1 MSSIFLLIIL
11 SLYLALLFGVAHW
24 AEKRTNSKW
33 VNNPYI
39 YTLSLAVY
47 CTAWTY
53 YGSIGVAAN
62 SGLNYLSI
70 YIGPIIIIPVWMIIL
85 RKIIR
90 ISKINKI
97 SSIADFISLRYG
109 NSRFLGAIVTLI
121 CIFGILPYISL
132 QLKAIAETFHVVTK
146 TDPDSNFFNDTTT
159 YVAIALALF
168 ASYYGTRY
176 VDASEQR
183 KGIVTA
189 VAMESVLKLF
199 FFLLLGI
206 YVTFFVFD
214 GFDDIYA
221 QASVLENFKE
231 KNTVGGISQ
240 AINWFFLC
248 VLSLFAIFLLPR
260 QFQMAVVENNRESHI
275 KTAVWLFPLYLVLFN
290 IFVYPVAWGGNILF
304 DGKTVNPDTYS
315 LLIPQFF
322 DNQTM
327 TVLVFLGGFSAA
339 ISMIV
344 VSSIGLSTM
353 LSNNLLIP
361 YGFLGRLQSEVQE
374 TNTKRIVTIRKV
386 GIFSLIMLSYIIYRV
401 FVLEYNLFSIGLV
414 SFVIIAQLAPAF
426 FGAILW
432 KRGSRK
438 GAITGMIV
446 GFLIC
451 TYTLLVPYAIGI
463 TNFDNSFI
471 TKGLFGIELLK
482 PFQLVGIDYLEPVQ
496 HSLFWSMLFN
506 SMAYL
511 AISVS
516 FKGNYRE
523 RNYAEMYV
531 DIDNYITTNE
541 STFLWKGTAY
551 TSDIQKVLNRFLG
564 EDRTKRA
571 LHLFRMK
578 YNVEQTEELAD
589 ARLIKFAENLLTG
602 HIGTASAKIL
612 ISSVV
617 KEEKITLPEV
627 FKILEESKEHILINK
642 KLTETS
648 KELNII
654 TAQLKKANEDLILKD
669 KQKDEFLDTIS
680 HELRTP
686 ITAIRAATEIL
697 HDDDEVPQEI
707 KKQFLSNIISE
718 SDRLNR
724 LITKILDLEKF
735 DSGSQKIY
743 VTKNNIYLTISET
756 IKQLQQLIENKKITI
771 DLISEKNIVKAFYD
785 EDRITQVLNNL
796 LSNAI
801 NFCPNQDGAIAIFI
815 KETDRIIQVAIED
828 NGKGIDEN
836 DFETIFEKFY
846 QSSNQNIRKPVGS
859 GLGLSICKK
868 IIEHHNGKIWAE
880 NTQSAGARITF
891 TIPKY
896 SAKKREIIKLEDENR
911 DEKNINC

>member
-1 MSSIFLLIIL
+1 MSSVVLLLIL
-11 SLYLALLFGVAHW
+11 SIYLAMLFGIAHW
-24 AEKRTNSKW
+24 AEKRGNSKW
-33 VNNPYI
+33 TNNPYV

-47 CTAWTY
+47 CSAWTY

-62 SGLNYLSI
+62 SGLNYLPI
-70 YIGPIIIIPVWMIIL
+70 YIGPIIIIPAWMIIL

-90 ISKINKI
+90 ISKVNKI

-109 NSRFLGAIVTLI
+109 NSRFLGALVSLI
-121 CIFGILPYISL
+121 CIFGILPYIAL
-132 QLKAIAETFHVVTK
+132 QLKAIAETFHVVSK
-146 TDPDSNFFNDTTT
+146 TTGDSNIFSDTTT

-176 VDASEQR
+176 VDASEKR

-189 VAMESVLKLF
+189 VAMESILKLF

-221 QASVLENFKE
+221 KASVLENFKE
-231 KNTVGGISQ
+231 KNTIGGIPQ

-260 QFQMAVVENNRESHI
+260 QFQMSVVENNRESHL
-275 KTAVWLFPLYLVLFN
+275 KTAVWLFPLYLLLFN

-304 DGKTVNPDTYS
+304 DGQAVNPDTYS

-322 DNQTM
+322 DNKIM

-353 LSNNLLIP
+353 LSNNVLIP

-374 TNTKRIVTIRKV
+374 TNNKKIVNIRKV
-386 GIFSLIMLSYIIYRV
+386 GIFSLIIIAYFIYRV
-401 FVLEYNLFSIGLV
+401 FVLEYNLFSIGMV
-414 SFVIIAQLAPAF
+414 SFVIIAQLAPSF

-432 KRGSRK
+432 RRASRN
-438 GAITGMIV
+438 GAVAGIII

-451 TYTLLVPYAIGI
+451 TYTLLIPYAIGF
-463 TNFDNSFI
+463 TSLEKTFI
-471 TKGLFGIELLK
+471 NHGLFGIELLK
-482 PFQLVGIDYLEPVQ
+482 PFELFGLNYLNPVP
-496 HSLFWSMLFN
+496 HALFWSILFN
-506 SMAYL
+506 IFAYMAV
-511 AISVS
+511 SVS

-523 RNYAEMYV
+523 RNYAEMFI
-531 DIDNYITTNE
+531 DIDKYITMHENA
-541 STFLWKGTAY
+541 FIWKGTAY

-564 EDRTKRA
+564 EERTKRA
-571 LHLFRMK
+571 LNIFSLK
-578 YNVEQTEELAD
+578 YNVDKNQELAD

-627 FKILEESKEHILINK
+627 MKILEESQENIIINK

-648 KELNII
+648 RELSII
-654 TAQLKKANEDLILKD
+654 TAQLKKANEDLISKD

-697 HDDDEVPQEI
+697 HDDDDIPQEM

-735 DSGSQKIY
+735 DSGKQKIY
-743 VTKNNIYLTISET
+743 VTKNNIYHTISET
-756 IKQLQQLIENKKITI
+756 IKQLQQLIENKNINV
-771 DLISEKNIVKAFYD
+771 DLISEKNIVKAYYD

-801 NFCPNQDGAIAIFI
+801 KFCPNQDGNITISI
-815 KETDRIIQVAIED
+815 EESDTTIEVAVED

-836 DFETIFEKFY
+836 DFETIFDKFY
-846 QSSNQNIRKPVGS
+846 QSSNQNIKKPVGS
-859 GLGLSICKK
+859 GLGLAICKK
-868 IIEHHNGKIWAE
+868 IIEHHRGEIWAE
-880 NTQSAGARITF
+880 NAKNSGGRITF

-896 SAKKREIIKLEDENR
+896 SREV
-911 DEKNINC
+911 

>member
-1 MSSIFLLIIL
+1 MSSLGLLTIL
-11 SLYLALLFGVAHW
+11 TVYLALLFWIAHW
-24 AEKRTNSKW
+24 AEKKSNSKW
-33 VNNPYI
+33 SNNPYV

-47 CTAWTY
+47 CSAWTY
-53 YGSIGVAAN
+53 YGSIGVAAT
-62 SGLNYLSI
+62 SGLSYLTI
-70 YIGPIIIIPVWMIIL
+70 YIGPIIIIPAWIVIL
-85 RKIIR
+85 RKILR

-109 NSRFLGAIVTLI
+109 NSTFLGALVTLI
-121 CIFGILPYISL
+121 CIFGILPYIAL
-132 QLKAIAETFHVVTK
+132 QLKAIAETFHVVTN
-146 TDPDSNFFNDTTT
+146 TSGNSNIFSDTTT

-176 VDASEQR
+176 VDASEKR

-189 VAMESVLKLF
+189 VAMESILKLF
-199 FFLLLGI
+199 FFLLLGV

-221 QASVLENFKE
+221 QASIIENFKE
-231 KNTVGGISQ
+231 KNTIGGIPQ

-248 VLSLFAIFLLPR
+248 MLSLFAIFLLPR
-260 QFQMAVVENNRESHI
+260 QFQMAIVENNRESHI
-275 KTAVWLFPLYLVLFN
+275 KTAVWLFPLYLLLFN

-304 DGKTVNPDTYS
+304 ENQSVNPDTYS
-315 LLIPQFF
+315 LLIPQLFN
-322 DNQTM
+322 NQFV

-361 YGFLGRLQSEVQE
+361 YGFLGRLQSDVQE
-374 TNTKRIVTIRKV
+374 TNTNKIVNIRKV
-386 GIFSLIMLSYIIYRV
+386 GIFSLIIIAYIIYR
-401 FVLEYNLFSIGLV
+401 FFALEYSLFSIGMV

-432 KRGSRK
+432 RRGSKK
-438 GAITGMIV
+438 GAVSGIIV
-446 GFLIC
+446 GFLTC
-451 TYTLLVPYAIGI
+451 TYTLLIPYAVGMS
-463 TNFDNSFI
+463 NLESSFI
-471 TKGLFGIELLK
+471 INGLFGNEFLK
-482 PFQLVGIDYLEPVQ
+482 PFQLFGITYLDPVPQ
-496 HSLFWSMLFN
+496 ALFWSLLFN
-506 SMAYL
+506 IMAYL
-511 AISVS
+511 GVSVS
-516 FKGNYRE
+516 FAGNYRE

-531 DIDNYITTNE
+531 DIDKYVTTHENA
-541 STFLWKGTAY
+541 FVWKGTAY

-564 EDRTKRA
+564 IERTQRA
-571 LHLFRMK
+571 LNIFRSK
-578 YNVEQTEELAD
+578 YNVEKTEELAD

-612 ISSVV
+612 ISSVAQ
-617 KEEKITLPEV
+617 EEKITLPEV
-627 FKILEESKEHILINK
+627 LRILEESKENILINK

-648 KELNII
+648 KELNAI
-654 TAQLKKANEDLILKD
+654 TAQLKKANENLILKD

-697 HDDDEVPQEI
+697 HDDDEVPEEMR
-707 KKQFLSNIISE
+707 KQFLSNIISE

-735 DSGSQKIY
+735 DSGQQKIY
-743 VTKNNIYLTISET
+743 VTKNNIYHTISET
-756 IKQLQQLIENKKITI
+756 IKQLQQLIDNKKITI

-801 NFCPNQDGAIAIFI
+801 KFCPNQEGTIAILI
-815 KETDRIIQVAIED
+815 KETDKIIQVAVED
-828 NGKGIDEN
+828 NGKGIDKN
-836 DFETIFEKFY
+836 DFEAVFDKFY

-859 GLGLSICKK
+859 GLGLAICKK

-880 NTQSAGARITF
+880 NSSSSGARITF
-891 TIPKY
+891 SIPKY
-896 SAKKREIIKLEDENR
+896 SKE
-911 DEKNINC
+911 

>member
-1 MSSIFLLIIL
+1 MSSIVLLIIL
-11 SLYLALLFGVAHW
+11 SVYLGLLFIIAHW
-24 AEKRTNSKW
+24 AEKRGNSKW
-33 VNNPYI
+33 TNNPYV
-39 YTLSLAVY
+39 YTLSMAVY
-47 CTAWTY
+47 CSAWTY

-62 SGLNYLSI
+62 SGLNYLPI
-70 YIGPIIIIPVWMIIL
+70 YIGPIIIMPAWIIIL

-90 ISKINKI
+90 ISKVNKI

-109 NSRFLGAIVTLI
+109 NSRFLGALVSLI
-121 CIFGILPYISL
+121 CIFGILPYIAL

-146 TDPDSNFFNDTTT
+146 TSTHSNIFNDTTT

-176 VDASEQR
+176 VDASEKR
-183 KGIVTA
+183 SGIVTA
-189 VAMESVLKLF
+189 VAMESILKLF

-221 QASVLENFKE
+221 KASILENFKE
-231 KNTVGGISQ
+231 KNTIGGIPQ

-248 VLSLFAIFLLPR
+248 ILSLFAIFLLPR

-275 KTAVWLFPLYLVLFN
+275 KTAIWLFPLYLLLFN

-304 DGKTVNPDTYS
+304 DGQAVNPDTYS

-322 DNQTM
+322 NNQLI
-327 TVLVFLGGFSAA
+327 TVFVFLGGFSAA

-353 LSNNLLIP
+353 LSNNVLIP
-361 YGFLGRLQSEVQE
+361 YGFLGRLQSDVQE
-374 TNTKRIVTIRKV
+374 TNNKKIVNIRKV
-386 GIFSLIMLSYIIYRV
+386 GIFSLIILAYLIYRV
-401 FVLEYNLFSIGLV
+401 FVLEYNLFSIGMV

-432 KRGSRK
+432 RRGSRN
-438 GAITGMIV
+438 GAVAGIIV

-451 TYTLLVPYAIGI
+451 TYTLLIPYAIGF
-463 TNFDNSFI
+463 TNFEQAFI
-471 TKGLFGIELLK
+471 NQGLFQIQLLK
-482 PFQLVGIDYLEPVQ
+482 PFELFGLDYLDPVP
-496 HSLFWSMLFN
+496 HALFWSILFN
-506 SMAYL
+506 VLVFLSV
-511 AISVS
+511 SVS

-523 RNYAEMYV
+523 RNYAEMFV
-531 DIDNYITTNE
+531 DIDKYITMHENA
-541 STFLWKGTAY
+541 FVWKGTAY
-551 TSDIQKVLNRFLG
+551 ISDIRKVLSRFLG
-564 EDRTKRA
+564 EERTKRA
-571 LHLFRMK
+571 LNLFSLK
-578 YNVEQTEELAD
+578 YNVDKNQELAD

-617 KEEKITLPEV
+617 KEDKITLPEV
-627 FKILEESKEHILINK
+627 LKILEESQENIIINK

-648 KELNII
+648 RELKMI
-654 TAQLKKANEDLILKD
+654 TAQLEKANEDLISKD

-697 HDDDEVPQEI
+697 HDDDDIPQEM

-724 LITKILDLEKF
+724 LISKILDLEKF
-735 DSGSQKIY
+735 DSGKQKID
-743 VTKNNIYLTISET
+743 VTENNIYHTISET
-756 IKQLQQLIENKKITI
+756 IMQLKQLIENKKITI
-771 DLISEKNIVKAFYD
+771 DLISEKNSVKAYYD

-801 NFCPNQDGAIAIFI
+801 KFCHSHDGNIAIFI
-815 KETDRIIQVAIED
+815 KESNTEIEVAVQD

-836 DFETIFEKFY
+836 DFEAIFEKFY
-846 QSSNQNIRKPVGS
+846 QSSNQNIKKPVGS
-859 GLGLSICKK
+859 GLGLAICKK
-868 IIEHHNGKIWAE
+868 IIEHHKGKIWAE
-880 NTQSAGARITF
+880 NVKDSGGKVTF
-891 TIPKY
+891 TIPKFNKETT
-896 SAKKREIIKLEDENR
+896 A
-911 DEKNINC
+911 